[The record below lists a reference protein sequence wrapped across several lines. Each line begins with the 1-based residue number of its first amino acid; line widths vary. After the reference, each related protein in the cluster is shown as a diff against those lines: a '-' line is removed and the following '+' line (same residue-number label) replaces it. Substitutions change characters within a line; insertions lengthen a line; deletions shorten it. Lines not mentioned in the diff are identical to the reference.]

1 MQLCVDSQSRNVTFA
16 YCTKGCID
24 VAVLRGRPLTHV
36 SSLSRMSVNTHP
48 IRQIF
53 LGRIPNIEDRVCR
66 LHTRAMGLWD
76 SLIFGKKSTI
86 KMDTWEGYGI
96 VPQVLSKRS
105 YRCRF
110 RCCSFLFRRSSDG
123 DRHQENGLQKPCF
136 STSHGT
142 DSHLKI
148 TGRPRIC
155 WSSWTRRAVESKF
168 DVGFREIETVQ
179 HCSWFV
185 GSCTRRGPPTSILAA
200 RRVSPGSISDR
211 PQLCRDSLNK

>member
-1 MQLCVDSQSRNVTFA
+1 
-16 YCTKGCID
+16 
-24 VAVLRGRPLTHV
+24 
-36 SSLSRMSVNTHP
+36 
-48 IRQIF
+48 
-53 LGRIPNIEDRVCR
+53 
-66 LHTRAMGLWD
+66 MGLWD

-105 YRCRF
+105 CRRRF
-110 RCCSFLFRRSSDG
+110 RCCSFLFRRSSDD
-123 DRHQENGLQKPCF
+123 DRHQENELQKPCF

-155 WSSWTRRAVESKF
+155 WSSWTRELERASSTSDSAKSKLF
-168 DVGFREIETVQ
+168 STALG
-179 HCSWFV
+179 SWV
-185 GSCTRRGPPTSILAA
+185 RAPAGALRPRSLLQG
-200 RRVSPGSISDR
+200 VSSGSISDR

>member
-1 MQLCVDSQSRNVTFA
+1 
-16 YCTKGCID
+16 
-24 VAVLRGRPLTHV
+24 
-36 SSLSRMSVNTHP
+36 
-48 IRQIF
+48 
-53 LGRIPNIEDRVCR
+53 
-66 LHTRAMGLWD
+66 
-76 SLIFGKKSTI
+76 
-86 KMDTWEGYGI
+86 MDTWEGYGI

-105 YRCRF
+105 CRRRF

-123 DRHQENGLQKPCF
+123 DRHQENELQKPCF

-155 WSSWTRRAVESKF
+155 WSSWTRRAGESKF
-168 DVGFREIETVQ
+168 DVGFGEIETLQ

-200 RRVSPGSISDR
+200 RRLSGIHLWSTSTLQGHFLYWERKEVRRRREWKRKRYRKALAGRQPEKYFLILSD
-211 PQLCRDSLNK
+211 LNQAVPNHLADESQTR

>member
-1 MQLCVDSQSRNVTFA
+1 M
-16 YCTKGCID
+16 
-24 VAVLRGRPLTHV
+24 
-36 SSLSRMSVNTHP
+36 
-48 IRQIF
+48 
-53 LGRIPNIEDRVCR
+53 EDRVYR
-66 LHTRAMGLWD
+66 LHTGLWGYEIL
-76 SLIFGKKSTI
+76 SFLAKKSTI

-105 YRCRF
+105 CRRRF

-123 DRHQENGLQKPCF
+123 DRHRENKLQKPCF

-148 TGRPRIC
+148 TGLPRIC
-155 WSSWTRRAVESKF
+155 WSSWTRRAGESKF
-168 DVGFREIETVQ
+168 DVGFGEIETVQ

-200 RRVSPGSISDR
+200 MDRIHLRGKNGGRVP
-211 PQLCRDSLNK
+211 PVV